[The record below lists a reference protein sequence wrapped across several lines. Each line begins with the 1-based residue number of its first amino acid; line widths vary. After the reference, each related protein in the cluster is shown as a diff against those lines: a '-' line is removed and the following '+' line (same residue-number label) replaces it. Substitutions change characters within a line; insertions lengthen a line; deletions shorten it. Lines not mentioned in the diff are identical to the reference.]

1 MKPWAGEREDPVT
14 GERNHASVDPPARA
28 RARLVD
34 AATRAD
40 GPRATLL
47 VRAVVGAVF
56 LSEGT
61 QKFLFPGEL
70 GEGRFARIG
79 IPWPEVL
86 GPFVGLVEVAG
97 GTLLLAG
104 VFTRVVAVPLLV
116 TMLVAITSTKIATL
130 GEKGFWKTAHEARTD
145 LLMIFCLLFLLVSGA
160 GPLSVDGALRRRRP
174 ASRGS

>member
-1 MKPWAGEREDPVT
+1 VT
-14 GERNHASVDPPARA
+14 ADRKTAMVDLQASARA
-28 RARLVD
+28 RWVD
-34 AATRAD
+34 VATRAD
-40 GPRATLL
+40 GPRAILL
-47 VRAVVGAVF
+47 VRAVVGAIF

-86 GPFVGLVEVAG
+86 GPFVGLVEISG
-97 GTLLLAG
+97 GIALLAG
-104 VFTRVVAVPLLV
+104 VFTRVVVVPLLV
-116 TMLVAITSTKIATL
+116 TMLVAIASTKIVAL

-160 GPLSVDGALRRRRP
+160 GPLSVDGALGRRRP
-174 ASRGS
+174 WSRGS